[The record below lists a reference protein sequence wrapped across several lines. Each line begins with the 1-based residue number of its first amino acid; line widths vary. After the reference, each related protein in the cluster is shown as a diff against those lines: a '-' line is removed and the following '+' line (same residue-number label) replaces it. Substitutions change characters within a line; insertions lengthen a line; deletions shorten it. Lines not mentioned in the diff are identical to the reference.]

1 MTLYLKDGV
10 EQVVLFSARPADVQA
25 ITATAITG
33 QWTTAIDLSGSI
45 VKPLNINASSSDT
58 FAFNTIDISGN
69 GNGVGKSNAAGT
81 LRIKREYDS
90 TDSQPHAAGDSVFE
104 ALRVK
109 NTLVR
114 LGVYRGPKASN
125 AAKVAGDEVE
135 YYEFYTD
142 TPRVIE
148 EDNMYI
154 CFDVPLVFAGK
165 SSEGI
170 FPLVA

>member
-10 EQVVLFSARPADVQA
+10 EQVVLFASRPADVQA
-25 ITATAITG
+25 ITATVTTG
-33 QWTTAIDLSGSI
+33 EWTTATDLSPGI
-45 VKPLNINASSSDT
+45 VKPLSINASDSNT
-58 FAFNTIDISGN
+58 FAFNTINVSGE
-69 GNGVGKSNAAGT
+69 GNGVGKSKAAGT

-90 TDSQPHAAGDSVFE
+90 TDSQPDTSADTVFT
-104 ALRVK
+104 ALKTK

-114 LGVYRGPKASN
+114 LGVYRGPKASG

-142 TPRVIE
+142 TPRVVE
-148 EDNMYI
+148 EDDMYI
-154 CFDVPLVFAGK
+154 CFDVPLIFAGV